1 MRKQLMDGLRKAGQK
16 LKAFDDAYAER
27 VAQDIGSVDKY
38 PMRHLLGAS
47 PIFENPQLQ
56 ADTLAERLLGY
67 GMIAGTT
74 ATNIGYRYGLPA
86 AGVTLAGKGLYDMTA
101 AFGNEADYP
110 EEGQLPLS

>member
-1 MRKQLMDGLRKAGQK
+1 MNALRMAGQK
-16 LKAFDDAYAER
+16 IKAFDDAYADR
-27 VAQDIGSVDKY
+27 VARDIVSVHEY
-38 PMRHLLGAS
+38 PLRHLLGAS
-47 PIFENPQLQ
+47 PIIEDPQLV
-56 ADTLAERLLGY
+56 ADTLMEKLLGY

-101 AFGNEADYP
+101 AFGNGADYP

>member
-16 LKAFDDAYAER
+16 IKAFDDAYAER
-27 VAQDIGSVDKY
+27 VGRDIGSDEEY
-38 PMRHLLGAS
+38 PLRKLLSASKVFEDPRIQSDSLREEVLAHLM
-47 PIFENPQLQ
+47 N
-56 ADTLAERLLGY
+56 
-67 GMIAGTT
+67 AGIT

-110 EEGQLPLS
+110 EQGQLPLS